1 VSLHLECDPSQPD
14 GCSRCRPVPIT
25 ICCDLHN
32 PELLSLYKSPL
43 IKIPRQPG
51 QSRLVERETTAE
63 DKENQRKNDTDL
75 RNALETWRRDQVEK
89 RYGRATLR
97 NLGPSL
103 VMGEKVRDRIV
114 DCARHGKI
122 KTTANLERET
132 KWTHAVEYGS
142 EIIKIIEIY
151 YHSAVIDLTASQSTQ
166 PLLHVMFSENV
177 EQGKLVPQSTKRQV
191 TCSLCG
197 MKGHTSECS
206 IESYG

>member
-1 VSLHLECDPSQPD
+1 LGCRRKPFINKFQNDKSSEWSAFLHVRMTHYFIIESLHLECDPSQPD
-14 GCSRCRPVPIT
+14 GCSRCRPAPVT

-51 QSRLVERETTAE
+51 QSRLVEREMNVE
-63 DKENQRKNDTDL
+63 DKENQQKFDTEL
-75 RNALETWRRDQVEK
+75 QNALETWRRAQVESK
-89 RYGRATLR
+89 YGRATLR

-132 KWTHAVEYGS
+132 KW
-142 EIIKIIEIY
+142 
-151 YHSAVIDLTASQSTQ
+151 
-166 PLLHVMFSENV
+166 
-177 EQGKLVPQSTKRQV
+177 
-191 TCSLCG
+191 
-197 MKGHTSECS
+197 
-206 IESYG
+206 